1 MMTKKEIIAKY
12 TPIIRPHLSEK
23 RFQHSVNV
31 AIEAGK
37 LAQKYGA
44 GVEKAVT
51 AGILHDIM
59 KDTPPEEQLKFMEQW
74 GIILTD
80 VERNAPKLYHAISA
94 AGYLQYELNI
104 EDPEILHAVRYH
116 TTARANMTLVETIV
130 FLADFISADRTYSG
144 VEHMREKAYRDLY
157 DAVVEGLAFTIADL
171 ASHRAPVH
179 PDTVAAFNQILLQH
193 GSHKK
198 GKSL

>member
-31 AIEAGK
+31 AKEAGK

-44 GVEKAVT
+44 DVEKAVT

-130 FLADFISADRTYSG
+130 FLADFISAD
-144 VEHMREKAYRDLY
+144 LY

>member
-1 MMTKKEIIAKY
+1 MKTIF
-12 TPIIRPHLSEK
+12 S
-23 RFQHSVNV
+23 Q
-31 AIEAGK
+31 
-37 LAQKYGA
+37 
-44 GVEKAVT
+44 
-51 AGILHDIM
+51 
-59 KDTPPEEQLKFMEQW
+59 KDTAPLRKP
-74 GIILTD
+74 T
-80 VERNAPKLYHAISA
+80 ERCVF
-94 AGYLQYELNI
+94 YL
-104 EDPEILHAVRYH
+104 LHFQ
-116 TTARANMTLVETIV
+116 RANMTLVETIV